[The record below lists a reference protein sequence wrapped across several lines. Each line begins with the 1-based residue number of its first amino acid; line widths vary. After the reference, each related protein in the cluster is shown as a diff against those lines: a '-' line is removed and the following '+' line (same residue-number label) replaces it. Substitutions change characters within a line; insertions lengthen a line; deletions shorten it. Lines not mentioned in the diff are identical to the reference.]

1 MTSSE
6 FSMSHQQLPFPKIQL
21 ASYYSN
27 NASLGTA
34 PAEQTAS
41 VNRRDFIKLAGIA
54 AAPVITSQF
63 PFQSP
68 VAAQSLT
75 SSERELLLLA
85 IDVANDAGAHYADAR
100 IIRSQ
105 FEAVSTR
112 EQTITQIQNTDSFGI
127 NLRALVGGSWGFAA
141 TQVLT
146 RDSVAAMAREA
157 VTMASANNSVAPS
170 QTTMAPVDIF
180 PDANW
185 VTPHSV
191 DPFLIAIEDKA
202 SLLLSINEEALR
214 VNNVRYAS
222 SSILSVKEERMSA
235 TSEGSLIN
243 QTFLRISPAVNLTA
257 ISDDGRDFQTR
268 SAVVE
273 PAGRGYEYVMGL
285 ELTGNA
291 GRWAEEAA
299 MKLHAAPIE
308 PGKWDLVLH
317 PSNLWLTI
325 HESIGHPTELDR
337 ALGFEANYAGTS
349 FIYPPEE
356 VIGKLKLGPE
366 FMQFVGNRTE
376 FGGCATTGWDD
387 EGVPAESWPIIKDG
401 IFVDYQTTR
410 DQVGL
415 ISDYTGIERSHG
427 CAYGQDWESM
437 PFQRMPNVSMLP
449 GEEGFTQEDVIA
461 STERGILVEGRG
473 SYSIDQQRYNIQ
485 FGGQVFWEIRNG
497 RKYQMLRD
505 LAYVGR
511 TPEFWNSLDVIG
523 GSGTYYLGASFG
535 DAKGQPMQVNAVSH
549 GCPIALFRD
558 IDIINTA

>member
-6 FSMSHQQLPFPKIQL
+6 FSMSHQQLPFPKNHL

-41 VNRRDFIKLAGIA
+41 VNRRDFIKLAGID

-511 TPEFWNSLDVIG
+511 TPEFWNSLDVVG
-523 GSGTYYLGASFG
+523 GSSTYYLGASFG

-549 GCPIALFRD
+549 GCPIALFRN

>member
-1 MTSSE
+1 
-6 FSMSHQQLPFPKIQL
+6 MSKQQLPFPRNHL
-21 ASYYSN
+21 PFYHSN
-27 NASLGTA
+27 NSVLDAA
-34 PAEQTAS
+34 PTTQSTS
-41 VNRRDFIKLAGIA
+41 INRRNFMKLAGITA
-54 AAPVITSQF
+54 AGPAIATRF
-63 PFQSP
+63 PLHSP

-85 IDVANDAGAHYADAR
+85 IDAAKDAGAHYADAR

-243 QTFLRISPAVNLTA
+243 QTFLRISPAINLTA